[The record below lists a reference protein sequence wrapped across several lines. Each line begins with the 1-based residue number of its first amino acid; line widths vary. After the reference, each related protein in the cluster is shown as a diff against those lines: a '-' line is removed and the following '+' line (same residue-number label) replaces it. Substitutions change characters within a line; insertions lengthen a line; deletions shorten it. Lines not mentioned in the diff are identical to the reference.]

1 MEIIL
6 KENVANVG
14 FKDELVSVKAGY
26 GRNFLIPTG
35 KAVLATESAKK
46 VLAENL
52 KQKAFKEKSI
62 IDAAEKTATKISK
75 LELKI
80 STKVGPDG
88 KLFGSISNADVA
100 KALLD
105 KKIEVEK
112 ENISRQS
119 KNVAEAELGVIYT
132 GKVVKTVDFGAFVNF
147 LGSKD
152 GLVHISELQEERTN
166 KTTDVC
172 KEGDEVKVMV
182 IGFDD
187 RGKVKLS
194 MKRVDQETGEDI
206 ENVNQDDK

>member
-62 IDAAEKTATKISK
+62 IDEANKTATKISK

-80 STKVGPDG
+80 
-88 KLFGSISNADVA
+88 
-100 KALLD
+100 
-105 KKIEVEK
+105 
-112 ENISRQS
+112 NII
-119 KNVAEAELGVIYT
+119 N
-132 GKVVKTVDFGAFVNF
+132 NF
-147 LGSKD
+147 
-152 GLVHISELQEERTN
+152 
-166 KTTDVC
+166 
-172 KEGDEVKVMV
+172 
-182 IGFDD
+182 
-187 RGKVKLS
+187 
-194 MKRVDQETGEDI
+194 
-206 ENVNQDDK
+206 

>member
-6 KENVANVG
+6 KENVANIG

-62 IDAAEKTATKISK
+62 IDEANKTATKISK

-80 STKVGPDG
+80 SAKVGPDG

-100 KALLD
+100 KSLLE

-112 ENISRQS
+112 ENISIPGKSIKR
-119 KNVAEAELGVIYT
+119 T
-132 GKVVKTVDFGAFVNF
+132 GSYQASIRLHREVSAQLNF
-147 LGSKD
+147 
-152 GLVHISELQEERTN
+152 ELQPE
-166 KTTDVC
+166 K
-172 KEGDEVKVMV
+172 K
-182 IGFDD
+182 
-187 RGKVKLS
+187 
-194 MKRVDQETGEDI
+194 
-206 ENVNQDDK
+206 

>member
-6 KENVANVG
+6 KQNVEKLG
-14 FKDELVSVKAGY
+14 FINEIVTVKNGY
-26 GRNFLIPTG
+26 GRNYLIPKG
-35 KAVLATESAKK
+35 FGVLATESAKK

-80 STKVGPDG
+80 SAKVGPDG

-112 ENISRQS
+112 ENISIPGKSIKRIGSYQAS
-119 KNVAEAELGVIYT
+119 IRLHREVSTQLNFELLPE
-132 GKVVKTVDFGAFVNF
+132 KK
-147 LGSKD
+147 
-152 GLVHISELQEERTN
+152 
-166 KTTDVC
+166 
-172 KEGDEVKVMV
+172 
-182 IGFDD
+182 
-187 RGKVKLS
+187 
-194 MKRVDQETGEDI
+194 
-206 ENVNQDDK
+206 